1 VTPPDT
7 PATVPGTVTDV
18 VTTVEVPGT
27 VAGVVAVLF
36 DYGHTLVDIRWD
48 ESTLVQSEKVLL
60 EALGATGVDV
70 HAFHGLTG
78 ELLEL
83 AAEAAVDDAEVD
95 YAAVLRAALGR
106 LGVVPGA
113 ADLHAAMR
121 AQIHS
126 WDAVR
131 HLHPDA
137 PRLIDELR
145 SRGIRVGYVSNT
157 LDPPDLL
164 LEVMAAE
171 QMAQRADA
179 VILSTAVGWRKPSP
193 RIYQAALTAVGVP
206 AECTLFVGDRVL
218 EDVVGPAREG
228 MATCLATWFRSD
240 EGDHALAGV
249 IATEPM
255 QVLQAV
261 DRVRERG

>member
-1 VTPPDT
+1 MT
-7 PATVPGTVTDV
+7 
-18 VTTVEVPGT
+18 
-27 VAGVVAVLF
+27 GVGAVLF

-48 ESTLVQSEKVLL
+48 ESTLVEGEGVLL
-60 EALGATGVDV
+60 AALGASSVDLQ
-70 HAFHGLTG
+70 AFHTLTG
-78 ELLEL
+78 ELLEQ
-83 AAEAAVDDAEVD
+83 ATEAAVDYAEVD
-95 YAAVLRAALGR
+95 YARVLRAALER
-106 LGVVPGA
+106 FGVQPGA
-113 ADLHAAMR
+113 VDLHAAMR
-121 AQIHS
+121 AQIRS

-145 SRGIRVGYVSNT
+145 GRGIRVGYVSNT

-171 QMAQRADA
+171 QMTQRADA

-193 RIYQAALTAVGVP
+193 RIYQAALTAAGVP
-206 AECTLFVGDRVL
+206 PERTLFVGDRVL

-240 EGDHALAGV
+240 EGDHALADV
-249 IATEPM
+249 VASEPM

>member
-1 VTPPDT
+1 MTPIR
-7 PATVPGTVTDV
+7 
-18 VTTVEVPGT
+18 
-27 VAGVVAVLF
+27 AVLF
-36 DYGHTLVDIRWD
+36 DYGDTLVDIRWD
-48 ESTLVQSEKVLL
+48 ESTLVEGEAVLL
-60 EALGATGVDV
+60 TALGASSVDRQG
-70 HAFHGLTG
+70 FHRLTG
-78 ELLEL
+78 ELLEQ
-83 AAEAAVDDAEVD
+83 ATEAAVDHAEVD
-95 YAAVLRAALGR
+95 YAVVLRAALER
-106 LGVVPGA
+106 FGVQPGA
-113 ADLHAAMR
+113 ADLRAAMR
-121 AQIHS
+121 AQIRS

-145 SRGIRVGYVSNT
+145 GRGIRVGYVSNT

-164 LEVMAAE
+164 LEVMVAE

-206 AECTLFVGDRVL
+206 GECTLFVGDRVL

-240 EGDHALAGV
+240 EGDHALADV
-249 IATEPM
+249 VATEPM
-255 QVLQAV
+255 HVLQAV